1 MQGCP
6 GLDEVHHRLVD
17 LVIVVT
23 EGERARTI
31 EEIDVTVSFYIFNNR
46 TLSLRDRKREFARIA
61 SSRGFVITLTTN
73 EVLVRTHGRAYWTLI

>member
-1 MQGCP
+1 M
-6 GLDEVHHRLVD
+6 DEIYHCLID

-31 EEIDVTVSFYIFNNR
+31 EEIDVTVSFDIFNNR

-61 SSRGFVITLTTN
+61 SSRGLIVTLTTN
-73 EVLVRTHGRAYWTLI
+73 EVLVRTHVSWGEAQYIKSYV